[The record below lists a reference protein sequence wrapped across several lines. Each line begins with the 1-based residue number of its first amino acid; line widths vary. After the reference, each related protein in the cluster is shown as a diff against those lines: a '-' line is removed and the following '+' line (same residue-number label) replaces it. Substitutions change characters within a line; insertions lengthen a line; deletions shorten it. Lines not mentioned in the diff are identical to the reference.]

1 MAGTQGS
8 SYSSSSKAA
17 AGNKATTQNLQKGL
31 NASGSAKTSSGLGN
45 RPASSSVNAAAANAA
60 RMAAS
65 RAATAASSQRTAT
78 SNGGGIS
85 TRTMAA
91 NYGAYK
97 NPSATRMDSYNANAR
112 DGSGGVPAQE
122 AITKGKSGISASL
135 NPQESS
141 FQGKGGF
148 NPPSTGIAASLNN
161 SVNSVLSRIGQMAST
176 PFGTAPSPIA
186 KASPF
191 STGYNLT
198 PADIIGGA
206 YTQNVAGPG
215 GFMMKQGFGQPQPG
229 VNEVTLAQLAA
240 GGMDPLGSLRMLTS
254 QPKQITS
261 RIKDQSRVPS
271 VDSPAM
277 TAAAGY
283 RGYDPISSIS
293 TPQTAAAQVTG
304 YQNPAR
310 AFPTQTPQGVSPQ
323 NYNWNGSPNY
333 AAANAAGMNQAFNV
347 NSMPKVAMEGGIPG
361 GISPDSVPS
370 LPNYASPVSIAA
382 REPQGYSR
390 PTQTFA
396 QNLVSRGFT
405 GGTAPQ
411 PAQTAMTSPM
421 AGQGAS
427 FRSPA
432 SAAQYNTAMGGLL
445 GGGTQV
451 APASPA
457 SSNDPLEHPLY
468 SGDSTPQQYVN
479 GLLGGSGY
487 NDLYGRQGMT
497 NSNARDELNNLPPKE
512 RKRVVTE
519 AGKASKDPEFR
530 ALSDADKSK
539 VLELIK
545 TGMTLKDALKAIKT
559 PATGGGTQTASK
571 PVYYPQYYSTWA
583 GLPSGQRYA

>member
-1 MAGTQGS
+1 
-8 SYSSSSKAA
+8 
-17 AGNKATTQNLQKGL
+17 
-31 NASGSAKTSSGLGN
+31 
-45 RPASSSVNAAAANAA
+45 
-60 RMAAS
+60 
-65 RAATAASSQRTAT
+65 
-78 SNGGGIS
+78 
-85 TRTMAA
+85 MAA

-323 NYNWNGSPNY
+323 NYNWGGPPNL
-333 AAANAAGMNQAFNV
+333 AALNANGMNQAFNV
-347 NSMPKVAMEGGIPG
+347 NSMPKVAMEGSIPG

-468 SGDSTPQQYVN
+468 SGDSTPQQKVGGYN
-479 GLLGGSGY
+479 GLLGGSPY
-487 NDLYGRQGMT
+487 NDLYGRPGMIDPNAKDASNYMAEKGADKAGSPKDMRDLTPEQRKQVKDYMKQGM
-497 NSNARDELNNLPPKE
+497 S
-512 RKRVVTE
+512 RKDAIAKVKAE